1 MNKLGKVNFFIFLV
15 ILSILLPGTSKI
27 DRAFALCPTCP
38 PKENNNT
45 NLKSSSQQQEKIVL
59 VHSYPYES
67 GAAITAVVNPRNSS
81 WKIAPVYFYSPGC
94 ESCLRITPFIERL
107 SKRFPSIHLVK
118 RNIALEENIGLRE
131 FLNITYNVPE
141 EKRQIIPAIFI
152 GKALIGE
159 KVIKDGLEK
168 QIKKILELDPD
179 LIGDSIINIRHE
191 DAASGIVKRFKSFR
205 IPTIVFAG
213 LVDGVN
219 PCAIAVLLFF
229 ISYLLFTGRKGK
241 EIWGIGILFM
251 SGIFITYFL
260 IGLGFLKFLYTSRKV
275 EVVSKVMYPGIGF
288 LALILGIFSFID
300 YLKAKRGQVK
310 EVILQLP
317 KKFKIAAHFL
327 IAKQTKMKYFLLI
340 SFFTGFL
347 IALLEFFCTGQVYL
361 PTLVYVMGITAYKNQ
376 AISYLIL
383 YNIMFIFPL
392 AFIFIAI
399 ALGSS
404 WQNLNAVFLRHIS
417 TVKFLT
423 SILFF
428 ILSIYML
435 ITSAHIFGYL

>member
-1 MNKLGKVNFFIFLV
+1 MVKYRSWLGIISLV
-15 ILSILLPGTSKI
+15 IFSILLPSMTKT
-27 DRAFALCPTCP
+27 DRTFALCPTCP
-38 PKENNNT
+38 PKKSNNA
-45 NLKSSSQQQEKIVL
+45 NLKPSSQRQEKIVL

-67 GAAITAVVNPRNSS
+67 GVAITVVADPSNSS

-94 ESCLRITPFIERL
+94 ESCLRIAPFLERL

-118 RNIALEENIGLRE
+118 RNIALEENMELRE

-141 EKRQIIPAIFI
+141 EKRQTIPAIFI
-152 GKALIGE
+152 GKALLGE
-159 KVIKDGLEK
+159 KVIKNELEK
-168 QIKKILELDPD
+168 QTKRILELDPD
-179 LIGDSIINIRHE
+179 LIGSSINIGHD

-205 IPTIVFAG
+205 IPIIVFAG

-251 SGIFITYFL
+251 SGIFIAYFL

-275 EVVSKVMYPGIGF
+275 EVVSKVIYPTIGF
-288 LALILGIFSFID
+288 LALILGVFSFID
-300 YLKAKRGQVK
+300 HLKAKRGQLKKVT
-310 EVILQLP
+310 LQLP
-317 KKFKIAAHFL
+317 KKLKIAAHFL
-327 IAKQTKMKYFLLI
+327 IAEQTKMKYFLLI

-347 IALLEFFCTGQVYL
+347 ISLLEFFCTGQVYL

-404 WQNLNAVFLRHIS
+404 WQNLNAIFLCHIS

-428 ILSIYML
+428 ILSTYML